1 MYFKP
6 ILSLGPLMKQIQ
18 RLPYNLINMLER
30 PQQAL
35 GGYKSQF
42 GAGVQ
47 TINSKKMVEIYKKYS
62 EFSTAHPNAVRSA
75 VVIEIFGMDKV
86 REIDPESTA
95 FAHRDVN
102 FWT

>member
-1 MYFKP
+1 
-6 ILSLGPLMKQIQ
+6 MKQIQ

-30 PQQAL
+30 PQQQL
-35 GGYKSQF
+35 GGNKFQL

-62 EFSTAHPNAVRSA
+62 GFVTAHPDAVRSA
-75 VVIEIFGMDKV
+75 VVLEIFGMDKV
-86 REIDPESTA
+86 REIDSESTA
-95 FAHRDVN
+95 FPHRDVN